1 MNNSTQINK
10 PEDLN
15 EIKLKYSKD
24 MSKYD
29 YEALICSG
37 AGCISSDCGKVM
49 DALVENLKANDLTE
63 KVVVKQTGCMGTC
76 DIGPVMIVMP
86 GGIFYTQ
93 INPKDIPE
101 IVKSQFL
108 EGKILEEKTYYDKI
122 NKNHIP
128 HIEDIGYFNKQIKLT
143 LKNCGSID
151 YSSLE
156 EYVSKDG
163 FYGAAKALSEM
174 SQEEVVEEIKKSGLR
189 GRGGGGFPTGIK
201 WEAGSKAQGKEKY
214 LVCNADEGDPGAF
227 MDRSLLEGDP
237 YGVIEGMIIG
247 GYAIG
252 ASKGYVYVRAEYPV
266 AVERLQD
273 AIQKSRDA
281 NVLGENIFGSSFDF
295 DLEIRI
301 GAGAF
306 VCGEE
311 TALMESIEGERG
323 EPRQKP
329 PFPFQRGLFDKP
341 TIINNVETFAN
352 VPQILREGSSW
363 YKRYGREGNT
373 GTKVF
378 ALAGA
383 INNTGIVE
391 VPMGTP
397 LGDIIFDIGGGI
409 PKKKNFKA
417 AQTGGPSGGCI
428 TSENLNTP
436 VDYDSLKKL
445 GAIMGSGGLISMD
458 EDTCMVD
465 MARFFMEFVQEESCG
480 KCVPCR
486 VGTKRMLEI
495 LDRITK
501 GEGKEGDIELLI
513 ELGETIKDTAVCGLG
528 QTAPNPVLSMIEN
541 FREEYEEHIK
551 YKYCRAGVC
560 GDLFISPCENA
571 CPAGV
576 NVPGYISLIA
586 EGRFR
591 EAYNLVRKDNP
602 FPAICG
608 RVCTH
613 PCESKCRRAQL
624 DESLAIADLK
634 RFVSDYVMKH
644 EEPYM
649 DLVFPKKGKSIGIV
663 GAGPSGLTCGYYLAR
678 LGYEVEIFESQ
689 PVEGGVLAFGIPEY
703 RLPNDILEHE
713 VKLIKQVGVKVHLNT
728 EVGKDIEFEE
738 IKNKFDAVYIATGT
752 QFSNRIGIPG
762 EELENVYHGLDF
774 LKDINLKKDVQ
785 VKGKVVVIGG
795 GNTAIDAAR
804 SSIRLGADKVTIL
817 YRRTIEDMPADDREI
832 QEAIEEG
839 VEIIELVSPKKFQGT
854 YKVNSIVCHKM
865 KLNKFDTSG
874 RRKPEII
881 EDSEFTIEADLV
893 IPAVSQSSDLPF
905 IDKDEVEMTK
915 WGTFVTDRDTFM
927 TKLEGVFA
935 GGDVARGSDAAITA
949 IADGKDAAKAIDKY
963 LGGSGELNTGEEIE
977 IPKPTDEKE
986 IVEHERFSMK
996 FLEADKRIDNFNEVA
1011 VGFHKLNAIAE
1022 AMRCLRCDRRI

>member
-1 MNNSTQINK
+1 MKETTCIYK
-10 PEDLN
+10 PEDLDQ
-15 EIKLKYSKD
+15 IKSKYNKS
-24 MSKYD
+24 MSGYD
-29 YEALICSG
+29 YEALVCSG

-49 DALVENLKANDLTE
+49 DALLENLEANNLTN
-63 KVVVKQTGCMGTC
+63 KIAVKQTGCMGTC

-86 GGIFYTQ
+86 EGVFYT
-93 INPKDIPE
+93 KLDSEDIPE
-101 IVKSQFL
+101 IVKNHFL
-108 EGKILEEKTYYDKI
+108 EGNILEEKTYYDKI
-122 NKNHIP
+122 NKKHVTHIK
-128 HIEDIGYFNKQIKLT
+128 DIDYFNKQIKLT

-156 EYVSKDG
+156 EYISRKG

-174 SQEEVVEEIKKSGLR
+174 SPTDVVNELKNTGLR
-189 GRGGGGFPTGIK
+189 GRGGGGFPTGVK
-201 WEAGSKAQGKEKY
+201 WEAGLRAEGKEKY

-252 ASKGYVYVRAEYPV
+252 ANKGYVYVRAEYPI

-273 AIQKSRDA
+273 AIKKSREA
-281 NVLGENIFGSSFDF
+281 NILGKNIFGSGFDF

-352 VPQILREGSSW
+352 VPQILREGSNW

-383 INNTGIVE
+383 INNTGIIE

-409 PKKKNFKA
+409 PRNKTFKA

-428 TSENLNTP
+428 TSKNLNTP

-495 LDRITK
+495 LERITK
-501 GEGKEGDIELLI
+501 GEGEEGDIELLI
-513 ELGETIKDTAVCGLG
+513 ELGETIQETAVCGLG

-591 EAYNLVRKDNP
+591 DAYNLVRKDNP

-624 DESLAIADLK
+624 DEPLSIADLK

-649 DLVFPKKGKSIGIV
+649 DLVFPKKEKRIGII

-678 LGYEVEIFESQ
+678 LGYDVDVFESQ
-689 PVEGGVLAFGIPEY
+689 PIEGGVLAFGIPEY

-713 VKLIKQVGVKVHLNT
+713 VNLIKQVGVKVHLNT
-728 EVGKDIEFEE
+728 EVGKDIEFED
-738 IKNKFDAVYIATGT
+738 IKEKFDAVYIATGT
-752 QFSNRIGIPG
+752 QFSNRIGISG
-762 EELENVYHGLDF
+762 EELKNVYHGLDF
-774 LKDINLKKDVQ
+774 LKDVNLEKNVN
-785 VKGKVVVIGG
+785 VGRKVIVIGG

-804 SSIRLGADKVTIL
+804 TSVRLGAEKVTIL
-817 YRRTIEDMPADDREI
+817 YRRTREDMPADEREI
-832 QEAIEEG
+832 KEAEEEG
-839 VEIIELVSPKKFQGT
+839 IEIMELVSPKSFMGT
-854 YKVNSIVCHKM
+854 EKVDSIICQKM
-865 KLNKFDTSG
+865 KLSKFDVSG

-881 EDSEFTIEADLV
+881 EGSEFVIKADMV

-905 IDKDEVEMTK
+905 IDKDEVEITR

-927 TKLEGVFA
+927 TKLDGVFA
-935 GGDVARGSDAAITA
+935 GGDVARGSDTAITA
-949 IADGKDAAKAIDKY
+949 IADGKDAAEAIDKY
-963 LGGSGELNTGEEIE
+963 LGGSGELNTGEDIE

-986 IVEHERFSMK
+986 IVEHERFPMN
-996 FLEADKRIDNFNEVA
+996 FLDPQKRINNFDEVA